1 MQRQYECLELSS
13 AECRVKRAGERERE
27 RERVTE
33 EERLQRKRDEVSYK
47 AGRRE
52 RVSYRRREMKRDK
65 ERAEKTRVRLREGES
80 VWGERVGELET
91 KPDWEHAWR

>member
-27 RERVTE
+27 RER
-33 EERLQRKRDEVSYK
+33 ERELQRKRGEVSYK

-52 RVSYRRREMKRDK
+52 SELQTKRDE
-65 ERAEKTRVRLREGES
+65 ER
-80 VWGERVGELET
+80 
-91 KPDWEHAWR
+91 